1 MVDSN
6 EAKRISEEV
15 SEKEASEWFTKH
27 EKEID
32 KLILKTSSLGENNI
46 SLPLSPFFVENFS
59 LLTRK
64 KLISIY
70 NKAGYKAEIKNAY
83 IIISW

>member
-32 KLILKTSSLGENNI
+32 KLIYKASLSGKKSI
-46 SLPLSPFFVENFS
+46 ALPFTPFLADILSLS
-59 LLTRK
+59 TRDK
-64 KLISIY
+64 IIAIY
-70 NKAGYKAEIKNAY
+70 NKAGYKAVIDNAY

>member
-1 MVDSN
+1 MLDSN
-6 EAKRISEEV
+6 EARIRSEV
-15 SEKEASEWFTKH
+15 ASGKEASKWFTKH

-46 SLPLSPFFVENFS
+46 SLPLSPFLVENFS

-64 KLISIY
+64 RIISIY
-70 NKAGYKAEIKNAY
+70 NKAGYKAVIQNAY
-83 IIISW
+83 ITISW

>member
-1 MVDSN
+1 MVDAQ

-15 SEKEASEWFTKH
+15 SEKEASEWFAKY

-32 KLILKTSSLGENNI
+32 KLILKTSSLGERNI
-46 SLPLSPFFVENFS
+46 SMSFSPFLVDNLS
-59 LLTRK
+59 LSTK
-64 KLISIY
+64 EKIISIY